1 MIQPIKNIFKKYFRV
16 IKTFGIQYQKYIK
29 EGMKYIIAILLLIYC
44 TVSYYSEIMSW
55 YDINVMPIIAQI
67 KSNIWLMLLTFSLM
81 LIILYQLMSKWK
93 VRYQF
98 NSWHIL
104 FLIYTVIVLSVNRFS
119 GDYNYISFIGVVTY
133 VDLIYFSIFLFVVLA
148 IINKKRILFPKE
160 ENDRQD
166 INENLLLHDNPIV
179 SIDEDIF
186 DFKDEINKLLE
197 YIQTLDRKKTWSIAI
212 LAKWGIGKT
221 SFMNILYEG
230 LKTKDLEILHFN
242 PRDSKNYKNIQEDF
256 FVLLSCCLSKY
267 NAKCSNTMKKYM
279 SALQLID
286 TRWGVEK
293 FINLYKIFDKE
304 ELKGNIKETFASL
317 KNKVVVIIDDFDRL
331 SREEILEVLKLIDG
345 NAAFTNLVFITAYD
359 KEQVNRALG
368 ESYNSKDA
376 CFVDKFFN
384 LEYYIPPRP
393 HSYILNYIEEKL
405 CSLLDLTQYEKQD
418 IRKQFTNKSLRFRDY
433 LPTLRDAKR
442 FINQLKVDF
451 KYVKGDV
458 FVGEFL
464 LVQLIKYRYPE
475 EYIKLFYK
483 QDYLEYNNNLVAK
496 NYLCINK
503 KLSDASNS
511 TDNIIDEFPILPIL
525 QVLFPRERYGSAYL
539 HICDNKSFYN
549 YFVNQISHHIR
560 INDMRILYEKDFTEI
575 KKAIDNWIEKGVSD
589 ELIDY
594 LFNIE
599 IEYLDSKEEYYLYS
613 EMVTYLACKRPESRA
628 YWLFVKIIN
637 NEYLKKYEYDLEN
650 YRKTIIEILRKY
662 DSYYAILGSI
672 HSSYKTN
679 NLEEKEILNDKE
691 IWSEIKSKFLEATK
705 NTDIDETAL
714 LNWLYRCVDEN
725 NKATKHPK
733 LDSECIKAYKD
744 RIERDPSFYINNF
757 VYLKNASIHTNI
769 CVISHET
776 YWRQIFGNENN
787 FEIFLR
793 NCADKGIEKY
803 VRVCN
808 FWELYKANNYTPIQF
823 NSQDNLQ
830 NIINND
836 FVNEIELL
844 KNIKEIEKKLLSI
857 PSDIDYLSDDKK
869 SEYKNQLN
877 SLQQQLREIKLD
889 ISLKD
894 NIESEITDRI
904 FIYK

>member
-1 MIQPIKNIFKKYFRV
+1 
-16 IKTFGIQYQKYIK
+16 
-29 EGMKYIIAILLLIYC
+29 MKYIIAILLLIYC

-104 FLIYTVIVLSVNRFS
+104 FLIYIVIVLSVNRFS

-197 YIQTLDRKKTWSIAI
+197 YIQTLDKSKTWSIAI

-286 TRWGVEK
+286 TRWGIEK
-293 FINLYKIFDKE
+293 FLNLYKIFDKE
-304 ELKGNIKETFASL
+304 ELKDRIKETFSSL
-317 KNKVVVIIDDFDRL
+317 QNRVVVIIDDFDRL
-331 SREEILEVLKLIDG
+331 SKEEILEVLKLIDG
-345 NAAFTNLVFITAYD
+345 NAAFTNLTFITAYD
-359 KEQVNRALG
+359 KEQVNRALC
-368 ESYNSKDA
+368 ESYNSNDA

-393 HSYILNYIEEKL
+393 YSYILNYIEEKL
-405 CSLLDLTQYEKQD
+405 CSRLGLSQQEKQD
-418 IRKQFTNKSLRFRDY
+418 VRRLFTNKSLRFRDY

-442 FINQLKVDF
+442 YINQVSVDF

-458 FVGEFL
+458 IVYEFL

-503 KLSDASNS
+503 KLSDALNS

-560 INDMRILYEKDFTEI
+560 INDMRILFEKDFTEI

-589 ELIDY
+589 EFINY
-594 LFNIE
+594 LSNIE
-599 IEYLDSKEEYYLYS
+599 IEHLNSGEEYYKYS
-613 EMVTYLACKRPESRA
+613 EMVTYIACRRPETKA
-628 YWLFVKIIN
+628 YWMLLNMLNVKTIENIN
-637 NEYLKKYEYDLEN
+637 LNIDEYKAKLLGVIKEYDKN
-650 YRKTIIEILRKY
+650 YV
-662 DSYYAILGSI
+662 ILGSL
-672 HSSYKTN
+672 HYSYKTN
-679 NLEEKEILNDKE
+679 NLEEKETLKDNE
-691 IWSEIKSKFLEATK
+691 IWSEIKAEFIKATK
-705 NTDIDETAL
+705 RKDINETDL

-757 VYLKNASIHTNI
+757 VYLKNASIHTDI

-793 NCADKGIEKY
+793 NCADKGIKKY

-844 KNIKEIEKKLLSI
+844 KNVKEIEKKVLSI
-857 PSDIDYLSDDKK
+857 PLESKGLSEDKK
-869 SEYKNQLN
+869 NEYKNILYV
-877 SLQQQLREIKLD
+877 LQQQLRDIKLD
-889 ISLKD
+889 IFLKD
-894 NIESEITDRI
+894 KIEFEINDRI
-904 FIYK
+904 FKYK